1 MQTQVLA
8 VALKVTEMRS
18 GPGEEETE
26 LGKNWQLTLWPR
38 HEGES

>member
-18 GPGEEETE
+18 GPGEEETVRTGEE
-26 LGKNWQLTLWPR
+26 LAVDTLA
-38 HEGES
+38 SA